1 MEGKCVCNIL
11 WKGSVYVIY
20 FGRVVYVI
28 YYGRVVCII
37 YNGKVVYVIYNG
49 EGSSVYAC
57 LRGGQAVG

>member
-1 MEGKCVCNIL
+1 M
-11 WKGSVYVIY
+11 
-20 FGRVVYVI
+20 YVI